1 VIYLLAE
8 VEVEDFGRFLE
19 NFNTRGLRLRRRHG
33 SHGARVL
40 HHRDDPE
47 RVSVLFEWESE
58 EAFRGFVEDPDVR
71 ESMRLGGARG
81 LPRITFVDAMEDL
94 PH

>member
-1 VIYLLAE
+1 
-8 VEVEDFGRFLE
+8 
-19 NFNTRGLRLRRRHG
+19 
-33 SHGARVL
+33 VL